1 MKRAEVVK
9 LIICC
14 SIPLAIGFAGSFWT
28 ANSMDWY
35 QTLAKPAFNPPN
47 WVFAPVWTVLYL
59 LMGISAFLVWTST
72 SSVESRKEPANAA
85 VKVALACFILQ
96 LVFNA
101 IWTPIFFGAKQL
113 LVAFG
118 DIVLLW
124 LAIAATIICFHRINK
139 LSAILL
145 VPYIIWVSFAAVLNA
160 FVCVLNQ

>member
-1 MKRAEVVK
+1 MKRDEVVK

-14 SIPLAIGFAGSFWT
+14 SVPLAIGFAGSFFT

-35 QTLAKPAFNPPN
+35 QTLAKPAFNPPS

-72 SSVESRKEPANAA
+72 SSVESRKKPANAA
-85 VKVALACFILQ
+85 VKVALSCFILQ

-101 IWTPIFFGAKQL
+101 LWTPVFFGAKQP

-145 VPYIIWVSFAAVLNA
+145 IPYIIWVRFAAVLNA
-160 FVCVLNQ
+160 AICMLN

>member
-14 SIPLAIGFAGSFWT
+14 SVPLAIGFAGSFFT

-35 QTLAKPAFNPPN
+35 QTLAKPAFNPPS

-59 LMGISAFLVWTST
+59 LMGISAFLVW
-72 SSVESRKEPANAA
+72 RKGLADIAA
-85 VKVALACFILQ
+85 RVALACFILQ

-101 IWTPIFFGAKQL
+101 LWTLIFFGAKQSL
-113 LVAFG
+113 IAFG
-118 DIVLLW
+118 DIILLW
-124 LAIAATIICFHRINK
+124 LAIAATIICFYRVSK

-145 VPYIIWVSFAAVLNA
+145 VPYIVWVSFAAVLNA
-160 FVCVLNQ
+160 AICMLN

>member
-14 SIPLAIGFAGSFWT
+14 SVPLAIGFAGSFFT

-35 QTLAKPAFNPPN
+35 QTLAKPAFNPPS

-59 LMGISAFLVWTST
+59 LMGISAFLVW
-72 SSVESRKEPANAA
+72 RKEPANAA
-85 VKVALACFILQ
+85 VKVALSCFILQ

-101 IWTPIFFGAKQL
+101 LWTPIFFGAKQPL
-113 LVAFG
+113 IAFG

-145 VPYIIWVSFAAVLNA
+145 VPYIVWVSFAAVLNA
-160 FVCVLNQ
+160 AICMFN

>member
-9 LIICC
+9 LIVCC
-14 SIPLAIGFAGSFWT
+14 GVPLAVGFSGSFFT
-28 ANSMDWY
+28 NSLDWY
-35 QTLAKPAFNPPN
+35 QTLAKPAFNPPS
-47 WVFAPVWTVLYL
+47 WIFAPVWTLLYL
-59 LMGISAFLVWTST
+59 LMGISTFLVW
-72 SSVESRKEPANAA
+72 RKKPADAA

-101 IWTPIFFGAKQL
+101 IWTPIFFGAKQP

-124 LAIAATIICFHRINK
+124 LAIAATIISFYRVSK

-145 VPYIIWVSFAAVLNA
+145 IPYIIWVSFAVVLNA
-160 FVCVLNQ
+160 AICMLN